1 MFSFRHR
8 TLQPMLKK
16 FLIMKFFNLVVFL
29 CLFVGL
35 VQGLSSEELDEIK
48 MAVFK
53 EVFES
58 EAMKS
63 FQKNL

>member
-1 MFSFRHR
+1 
-8 TLQPMLKK
+8 
-16 FLIMKFFNLVVFL
+16 MKFFNLVVFI

-35 VQGLSSEELDEIK
+35 AQGLSSEELDEIK

-63 FQKNL
+63 FQNNL